1 MKTLIAF
8 KCFDGTDEEYF
19 DIMAFIDIPEDRKE
33 EEVFEEIENGI
44 EEKRRDVH
52 WDTDECLINGV
63 LDKIG
68 LKYEITVPVH
78 TFSIW

>member
-8 KCFDGTDEEYF
+8 KCFDGTYEVFF

-33 EEVFEEIENGI
+33 EEVFEEIKKKL
-44 EEKRRDVH
+44 EEKRRDMH
-52 WDTDECLINGV
+52 WDTDELLLNSV
-63 LDKIG
+63 LDAVG